1 MTDLLSSL
9 PPVWLSGTTPKCPL
23 RFRTRTELEISLIWK
38 FGVVPI
44 PIDGVLVRGA
54 ATAVEARALSRLQ
67 SILWMS
73 VSFGSPGYCFDDR
86 RANVRVPPGSAILEE
101 QGMDRENSQCRISAN
116 RTGRNSMTEA
126 ESKIIEL
133 LERINQ
139 QLSNISEGVAYV
151 ISRERVRDEQRRKEE
166 EKLLQQARIGI
177 PPEKE

>member
-1 MTDLLSSL
+1 
-9 PPVWLSGTTPKCPL
+9 
-23 RFRTRTELEISLIWK
+23 
-38 FGVVPI
+38 
-44 PIDGVLVRGA
+44 
-54 ATAVEARALSRLQ
+54 
-67 SILWMS
+67 
-73 VSFGSPGYCFDDR
+73 
-86 RANVRVPPGSAILEE
+86 
-101 QGMDRENSQCRISAN
+101 
-116 RTGRNSMTEA
+116 MTEA